1 MLFKVEDKVVVK
13 DLDTLLKSNDLKKV
27 NNLDGVYWNADTNF
41 VVFENFNFYG
51 SECVIQEIDEDDN
64 DMPYFLS
71 TGIWVPEFMIQSVGD
86 KKPIKNEEDIEPVPA
101 DFIVPEADL
110 KKPEADQDVEPVKVY
125 INKFNNK
132 PFGKLFVKLIKLDEK
147 VAEFSSTS
155 FSKLKKHELQYIAK
169 LIQNNGAEVVDYARF
184 TKEELAKY
192 CFKESVKLNV

>member
-51 SECVIQEIDEDDN
+51 SKCVIQEIDEDDN

-86 KKPIKNEEDIEPVPA
+86 KKPKV
-101 DFIVPEADL
+101 
-110 KKPEADQDVEPVKVY
+110 DQDVEPVKVY

-155 FSKLKKHELQYIAK
+155 FSKLKKH
-169 LIQNNGAEVVDYARF
+169 
-184 TKEELAKY
+184 
-192 CFKESVKLNV
+192 

>member
-27 NNLDGVYWNADTNF
+27 DNLDGVYWNANTNF

-71 TGIWVPEFMIQSVGD
+71 TGIWVPEFMIQSVRD
-86 KKPIKNEEDIEPVPA
+86 KKPIKNEKDIEPVPA
-101 DFIVPEADL
+101 DFVVPEADF
-110 KKPEADQDVEPVKVY
+110 KKPKVDQDVEPVKVY

-169 LIQNNGAEVVDYARF
+169 LIQNNGAEAVDYARF

-192 CFKESVKLNV
+192 CFKESIKLNV